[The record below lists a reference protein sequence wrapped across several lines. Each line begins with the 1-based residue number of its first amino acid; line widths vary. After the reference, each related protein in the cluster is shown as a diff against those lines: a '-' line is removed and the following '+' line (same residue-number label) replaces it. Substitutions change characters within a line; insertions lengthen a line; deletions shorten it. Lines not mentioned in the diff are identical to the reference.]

1 MPASEIATPSKI
13 LLKIEALPAG
23 GRLLSS
29 ELTDDGLDNA
39 AAVYHMRI
47 LKEAGLIV
55 GNCLDAGLASTCNV
69 SRLTWDGHEFLDGIK
84 RDTTW
89 NKVKEAVSAKGFD
102 LGFDA
107 IKAAVKYL
115 VYEA

>member
-1 MPASEIATPSKI
+1 MQRDWEVIRKI

-23 GRLLSS
+23 GRLLSGD
-29 ELTDDGLDNA
+29 LIDDGIDNA
-39 AAVYHMRI
+39 TAAYHMGI

-55 GNCLDAGLASTCNV
+55 GTCLDAGPASTCNV
-69 SRLTWDGHEFLDGIK
+69 SRLTWDGHEFLDGIE

-89 NKVKEAVSAKGFD
+89 NKVKDAVRAKGFD